1 MNKPTTKYFAVIGN
15 PIEHSQSPFIHNM
28 FAQQTKQNISY
39 EKILAPIDSFENMV
53 AKFFEHGGSGLNIT
67 VPFKLKAYEMCGNNV
82 SLRAKIAGAANT
94 LWMQDNQL
102 HCCNTDGEGLVQ
114 DLIRLGH
121 NPKGKKILLLGAGG
135 AARGAVPS
143 LLNAGCSAL
152 HITNRTIERAQK
164 LCKQISQELPKYANL
179 VSYASLSD
187 QGCKGVLYD
196 TPWDI
201 IINATSSSLQDNK
214 PLNINFDF
222 SSNALA
228 YDMVYG
234 SKATSFMQELQT
246 QGIHQ
251 VADGLGMLVGQAAIS
266 FEIWNGVSPNID
278 PVLNA
283 LRNKISI
290 NS

>member
-1 MNKPTTKYFAVIGN
+1 MNKSATKYFAVIGN

-28 FAQQTKQNISY
+28 FAQQTQKNISY
-39 EKILAPIDSFENMV
+39 EKILAANNGFKDVVSE
-53 AKFFEHGGSGLNIT
+53 FFRLGGSGLNVT
-67 VPFKLKAYEMCGNNV
+67 VPFKLKAYDMCDSNV
-82 SLRAKIAGAANT
+82 SVRAKIAGAANT
-94 LWMQDNQL
+94 LWMQNGQL

-121 NPKGKKILLLGAGG
+121 NPKNKKILLLGAGG
-135 AARGAVPS
+135 AARGAAPS
-143 LLNAGCSAL
+143 LLSAGCSTL
-152 HITNRTIERAQK
+152 HITNRTVERAQK
-164 LCKQISQELPKYANL
+164 LCKQISQQLPHFANL
-179 VSYASLSD
+179 VSYASLSE

-201 IINATSSSLQDNK
+201 IINATSSSLQNSK
-214 PLNINFDF
+214 PLDIKFDF

-234 SKATSFMQELQT
+234 NQATCFMQDLQK

-266 FEIWNGVSPNID
+266 FEIWNGVRPEIQ
-278 PVLNA
+278 PVLSA
-283 LRNKISI
+283 LRHKISA
-290 NS
+290 SS

>member
-1 MNKPTTKYFAVIGN
+1 MNNSTTKYFAVIGN

-28 FAQQTKQNISY
+28 FAQQTQKNISY
-39 EKILAPIDSFENMV
+39 ERILSPIDSFKSTVTE
-53 AKFFEHGGSGLNIT
+53 FFKHGGSGLNVT
-67 VPFKLKAYEMCGNNV
+67 VPFKIQAFEMAGANI

-94 LWMQDNQL
+94 LWMQDNEL

-164 LCKQISQELPKYANL
+164 LSKQISKELPEFANI
-179 VSYASLSD
+179 VSYASLSN
-187 QGCKGVLYD
+187 QGCKSVLYD
-196 TPWDI
+196 APWDI
-201 IINATSSSLQDNK
+201 IINATSSSLQNSK
-214 PLNINFDF
+214 PLNINFEF
-222 SSNALA
+222 SENALA

-234 SKATSFMQELQT
+234 SGDTVFMQDLKQ

-266 FEIWNGVSPNID
+266 YEIWHGVRPDMQS
-278 PVLNA
+278 VLSA
-283 LRNKISI
+283 LRQKIST
-290 NS
+290 